1 MPSHR
6 GGDNKVELGFRD
18 RDAVERIPQVTVNS
32 HVQQGEMRVGL
43 PPDLK
48 VIAEGMIKASMA
60 MVDTVMVGARDTTI
74 ALFHE
79 LDRQHGMAGD
89 DDAGRAF
96 AKVYKPAAATTLDKM
111 GFSAYVMGETGKG
124 LMRNAREFMARESS
138 VAAAILGKQ
147 VDLTAGMGDPGADCT
162 ESFIGLG
169 QQLSEVVGD
178 TAWYDQYAPA
188 GMSDRFRGSPEKLR
202 DVAGSWRAGGKMMLR
217 FLEDAQ
223 AYAHTADNAHS
234 GRAADAFRSYFKD
247 FVGFSAA
254 PEQAN
259 PQETLVA
266 NLVAACNQLAK
277 ACDQYADH
285 VEAAKRQILD
295 DKANIFHVDMPWDS
309 PMFGGNGDDGG
320 LKNAVLN
327 DPWIHRLGD
336 VAHALDESQK
346 RVKLPHGADDLPG
359 LPGLPLIPAPVPEPL
374 PLGLA
379 SYPGQAPG
387 IVFANA
393 VDPSIPHRDPIPPE
407 PGTTRLLTP
416 AEQQKFRTWMD
427 SLNTGGFA
435 GGGDLTNPNN
445 AYQLRVSGYPEHE
458 VPLVGRKVG
467 LMADGMRPADGYLVE
482 AKHVQDP
489 NCVKRSYRSIERVNE
504 TLAKPV
510 KVDAKGN
517 PKWDP
522 VIDSMYGDD
531 SRELTRY
538 KKAMEN
544 PANSEIRGFEVVTNG
559 KTNAAYWESMMAM
572 NGVTGSAR
580 YVP

>member
-1 MPSHR
+1 
-6 GGDNKVELGFRD
+6 
-18 RDAVERIPQVTVNS
+18 
-32 HVQQGEMRVGL
+32 MRVGM

-60 MVDTVMVGARDTTI
+60 MVTTVMIGARDTTI

-111 GFSAYVMGETGKG
+111 GFSAYVLGETGKG
-124 LMRNAREFMARESS
+124 LMRSAREFMARESS
-138 VAAAILGKQ
+138 VASAILGKQ
-147 VDLTAGMGDPGADCT
+147 VDLTAGMGDPGADCP
-162 ESFIGLG
+162 ESFIGRG
-169 QQLSEVVGD
+169 QDLPEVVGD

-202 DVAGSWRAGGKMMLR
+202 DVATSWRAGAKMMLR

-223 AYAHTADNAHS
+223 VYSHTADKAHS
-234 GRAADAFRSYFKD
+234 GQAADAFRWYFKN
-247 FVGFSAA
+247 FVGFAA
-254 PEQAN
+254 PPEQAS
-259 PQETLVA
+259 PDETLVA

-285 VEAAKRQILD
+285 VERAQRQILD

-320 LKNAVLN
+320 LLNLVLD

-336 VAHALDESQK
+336 VAHALDTSQK
-346 RVKLPHGADDLPG
+346 RVKLPHGSDQPPGWPGGPPLLPLPVTNPVPVTIASYSGQLPG
-359 LPGLPLIPAPVPEPL
+359 IMTMGA
-374 PLGLA
+374 
-379 SYPGQAPG
+379 G
-387 IVFANA
+387 INS
-393 VDPSIPHRDPIPPE
+393 VDPTIAAQDPIPPE

-416 AEQQKFRTWMD
+416 AEQKQFRTWMN

-435 GGGDLTNPNN
+435 GGGDATNPNN
-445 AYQLRVSGYPEHE
+445 AYQLRTAGYPERE
-458 VPLVGRKVG
+458 VPLPGRTRG
-467 LMADGMRPADGYLVE
+467 LMVDGIRPADGYLVE

-489 NCVKRSYRSIERVNE
+489 NCARRSYRSIERVNE

-510 KVDAKGN
+510 KVDAKGK

-522 VIDSMYGDD
+522 MIDAMYGDD
-531 SRELTRY
+531 SRELDRY
-538 KKAMEN
+538 KDAMAN
-544 PANSEIRGFEVVTNG
+544 PANKEIRGLEIVTNG
-559 KTNAAYWESMMAM
+559 TDNAAYWESMMAM
-572 NGVTGSAR
+572 NGVSGSAR